1 MNDSDVSRAEV
12 HRSPPLLALAAVHV
26 ALFLAGIAAP
36 YTLSNGASLPTPYTS
51 VAHVQAYYMRFPDAA
66 RIAAFLQFGA
76 AIPLGLF
83 GVVIVSRLLFHR
95 LNVAGVHIALFGGIG
110 SAIFLGVSGLA
121 TWTLSH
127 PDVAANSGA
136 LRAVQLL
143 AFATGGVGSVTTFGL
158 LIAGVSVPSL
168 AFRLMPRWL
177 GWGGLGI
184 AAVAEL
190 STVSLLF
197 PTLSP
202 LLPLARFPGLIW
214 LLTAGVAMPRTRLR
228 QANG

>member
-1 MNDSDVSRAEV
+1 MNDVDVSRSEV

-26 ALFLAGIAAP
+26 GLFIASIAVQYALSGG
-36 YTLSNGASLPTPYTS
+36 TSLPTPYAD
-51 VAHVQAYYMRFPDAA
+51 VAQVQAYYTRFPDVA
-66 RIAAFLQFGA
+66 RIGAFLQFGA

-95 LNVAGVHIALFGGIG
+95 VNVAGVHIALFGGIG
-110 SAIFLGVSGLA
+110 SAVFLGVSGLA
-121 TWTLSH
+121 MWTLSH

-177 GWGGLGI
+177 GWCGLGI
-184 AAVAEL
+184 ATVAEL
-190 STVSLLF
+190 STVSLLCA
-197 PTLSP
+197 TLSP

-214 LLTAGVAMPRTRLR
+214 LLAAGVAMPRTRLR